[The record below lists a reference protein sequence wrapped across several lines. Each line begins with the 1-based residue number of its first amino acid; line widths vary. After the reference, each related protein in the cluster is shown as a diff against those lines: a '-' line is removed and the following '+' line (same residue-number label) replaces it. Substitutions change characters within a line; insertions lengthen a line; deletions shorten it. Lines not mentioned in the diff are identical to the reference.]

1 MPDSTSTAHYR
12 TPPDAVRALG
22 LAVTG
27 VGRIVGQ
34 TSTRVLRTL
43 SGYAGVLVTAGSGC
57 LELHGRPGTH
67 PVGPGS
73 FFWLPPGVP
82 HSYGPTG
89 GSWDEYWI
97 LCEGPATARYED
109 LGYLGGAPVAARPA
123 DPGGV
128 RALFVRLL
136 EELAR
141 PESLAGHVMASATA
155 HTLIGLVGTGRD
167 EPPASA
173 PTRGDTGHRDIG
185 HRAVDLLA
193 RTDGPVRIGA
203 VARELAVSRDTLA
216 TVVRRL
222 TGSTPTEYLM
232 RLRLDRAKVLLA
244 GTDRPVAHIA
254 REVGYP
260 DPAYFTRVF
269 TRYVGDPPTVFRR
282 QQS

>member
-1 MPDSTSTAHYR
+1 MPDSTAHYR

-27 VGRIVGQ
+27 AGRIVGQ
-34 TSTRVLRTL
+34 TSARVRRTL
-43 SGYAGVLVTAGSGC
+43 SGYAGVLVTAGAGC

-67 PVGPGS
+67 PVRPGS

-89 GSWDEYWI
+89 GGWDEYWI
-97 LCEGPATARYED
+97 LFEGPATGRYED

-123 DPGGV
+123 DLGEV
-128 RALFVRLL
+128 RALFLRVLDL
-136 EELAR
+136 LAR
-141 PESLAGHVMASATA
+141 PESLADHVTASALA
-155 HTLIGLVGTGRD
+155 HMLIGLVGTGRA
-167 EPPASA
+167 EAPESSPA
-173 PTRGDTGHRDIG
+173 RQDIG
-185 HRAVDLLA
+185 HRAVELLA
-193 RTDGPVRIGA
+193 RTDAPVRIGA
-203 VARELAVSRDTLA
+203 VAKELAVSRDTLA
-216 TVVRRL
+216 TAVRRL

-232 RLRLDRAKVLLA
+232 RRRLDRAKVLLA